1 MIGSNTMTTKA
12 TKTRI
17 SAMQTIILFV
27 VFTAL
32 ALLLLQYSE
41 TTDDEDKILSD
52 LELLSDGKSPTS
64 FVGTLDFICF
74 GFIYM
79 SSEGCPAKL
88 LSTKTAVID
97 LVKNNESKCVEI
109 NKFNFSI
116 EPRSARCF
124 APNKLNVVKINLAP
138 DRENRKASVPHFQI
152 REIK

>member
-17 SAMQTIILFV
+17 STMQTIILFV

-64 FVGTLDFICF
+64 LVETLDFICF
-74 GFIYM
+74 GFAY
-79 SSEGCPAKL
+79 SNSQRCSPGL

-97 LVKNNESKCVEI
+97 LVRNNDSKCLEI
-109 NKFNFSI
+109 NKFKFSI
-116 EPRSARCF
+116 DDKGPRCIE
-124 APNKLNVVKINLAP
+124 PNKLHVVKINSASH
-138 DRENRKASVPHFQI
+138 RESRYASRPYFEITARK
-152 REIK
+152 